1 MVDYLLLKYVHVGCV
16 IASGCGFFLRG
27 VWMLRD
33 SPHLRQRWVRVFPHV
48 VDTGL
53 LGTAIALAMI
63 SGQYP
68 VAQSWLSAKVIG
80 LVAYILCG
88 TMALK
93 RGKTKAVRAAFFVV
107 ALAIFAYIVLVAL
120 NRSPLAVLA

>member
-1 MVDYLLLKYVHVGCV
+1 MDYLLLKYVHVSCV
-16 IASGCGFFLRG
+16 IASGCGFVLRG
-27 VWMLRD
+27 IWMLAE
-33 SPHLRQRWVRVFPHV
+33 SPCLHQRWVRIFPHI

-53 LGTAIALAMI
+53 LGSAIALAMI

-68 VAQSWLSAKVIG
+68 LAQDWLSAKGIG

-93 RGKTKAVRAAFFVV
+93 RGRTKSTRAAFFVV
-107 ALAIFAYIVLVAL
+107 ALLIFAYIVSVAL
-120 NRSPLAVLA
+120 HRSPLAGVA

>member
-1 MVDYLLLKYVHVGCV
+1 MDYLLLKYVHVGCV
-16 IASGCGFFLRG
+16 IASGGGLVLRG
-27 VWMLRD
+27 FWMLLD
-33 SPHLRQRWVRVFPHV
+33 SPRLNQRWVKIFPHV

-53 LGTAIALAMI
+53 LGSAIALATI

-68 VAQSWLSAKVIG
+68 LAQSWLSAKVIG

-93 RGKTKAVRAAFFVV
+93 RGRTKSIRGVFFVV
-107 ALAIFAYIVLVAL
+107 ALLVFAYIVSVAL
-120 NRSPLAVLA
+120 HRSPLAGFA

>member
-1 MVDYLLLKYVHVGCV
+1 MDYLLLKYVHVGCV
-16 IASGCGFFLRG
+16 IASGGGFVLRG
-27 VWMLRD
+27 FWMLLD
-33 SPHLRQRWVRVFPHV
+33 SPRLNQRWVKIFPHV

-53 LGTAIALAMI
+53 LASAIALATI

-68 VAQSWLSAKVIG
+68 LAQSWLSAKVIG

-93 RGKTKAVRAAFFVV
+93 RGRTKPIRAVFFVV
-107 ALAIFAYIVLVAL
+107 ALAIFAYIVSVAL
-120 NRSPLAVLA
+120 HRSPLAGFA

>member
-1 MVDYLLLKYVHVGCV
+1 MDYLLLKYVHVSCV
-16 IASGCGFFLRG
+16 VASGCGFILRG
-27 VWMLRD
+27 VWMLAD
-33 SPHLRQRWVRVFPHV
+33 SPLLRQRWVRVFPHL

-53 LGTAIALAMI
+53 LASAIALATL

-80 LVAYILCG
+80 LVVYVLCG

-93 RGKTKAVRAAFFVV
+93 RGRTKRIRAVYFVV
-107 ALAIFAYIVLVAL
+107 ALLVFAYIVLVAL

>member
-1 MVDYLLLKYVHVGCV
+1 MVDYLLLKTVHVGCA
-16 IASGCGFFLRG
+16 IASGSGFLLRG
-27 VWMLRD
+27 VWMLID
-33 SPHLRQRWVRVFPHV
+33 SPRLQARWVRVFPHV

-53 LGTAIALAMI
+53 LATAIALATI

-93 RGKTKAVRAAFFVV
+93 RGKTKAVRASFLVV
-107 ALAIFAYIVLVAL
+107 ALMIFAYIVLVAI
-120 NRSPLAVLA
+120 NRSPLAMLA

>member
-1 MVDYLLLKYVHVGCV
+1 MVDYLLLKTVHVCCA
-16 IASGCGFFLRG
+16 IASGSGFLLRG
-27 VWMLRD
+27 VWMLID
-33 SPHLRQRWVRVFPHV
+33 SPRLQARWVRVFPHV

-53 LGTAIALAMI
+53 LATAIALATI

-93 RGKTKAVRAAFFVV
+93 RGKTKAVRASFLVV
-107 ALAIFAYIVLVAL
+107 ALMIFAYIVLVAI
-120 NRSPLAVLA
+120 NRSPLAMLA